1 MCKVVEPS
9 SPSISED
16 APKFLNQIT
25 SLHWKT
31 NHTQRPF
38 IEVFHF
44 ADCWKNSTTISLCLW
59 IMTKIQKALDTFLPH
74 SVSGFFYPWCFF
86 CLWCCSTFWPFYIPP
101 RLWTSLRWTAWLTWI
116 SKKRATFSKYPEKRA
131 TFSKYPEKSATFS
144 KYPEKRA
151 TFWKYPEKRAGS
163 RFARCNS
170 WCRQDL
176 GLSLSLQIRCQA
188 GHIIL
193 AFPTRHSEKKL

>member
-1 MCKVVEPS
+1 MPFKIQIWKLCFSYVLGGRAKVSIHIRRSWDKYFLFLKALFKIQNKKKSISFSLMCKVVEPS

-38 IEVFHF
+38 IEVTKVHF
-44 ADCWKNSTTISLCLW
+44 AELFFLCLW

-74 SVSGFFYPWCFF
+74 SVSGFFYHWCFF

-101 RLWTSLRWTAWLTWI
+101 RLWTSPRWTAWLMWI
-116 SKKRATFSKYPEKRA
+116 SKKRAIFSKYPMV
-131 TFSKYPEKSATFS
+131 S
-144 KYPEKRA
+144 
-151 TFWKYPEKRAGS
+151 
-163 RFARCNS
+163 NS
-170 WCRQDL
+170 LPDYL
-176 GLSLSLQIRCQA
+176 TIF
-188 GHIIL
+188 HI
-193 AFPTRHSEKKL
+193 FPQYHQNLRPP

>member
-38 IEVFHF
+38 IEVSKVHF
-44 ADCWKNSTTISLCLW
+44 AELFFLCLW

-74 SVSGFFYPWCFF
+74 SVSGFFYPDAFSAFGAVPLFGLFTSRRGCGH
-86 CLWCCSTFWPFYIPP
+86 LLVGPLGCCESPKREQHSQNILKREQHSQNILKREQCRDLRDVTRDAGRIWG
-101 RLWTSLRWTAWLTWI
+101 SLYLF
-116 SKKRATFSKYPEKRA
+116 K
-131 TFSKYPEKSATFS
+131 
-144 KYPEKRA
+144 
-151 TFWKYPEKRAGS
+151 
-163 RFARCNS
+163 
-170 WCRQDL
+170 
-176 GLSLSLQIRCQA
+176 
-188 GHIIL
+188 
-193 AFPTRHSEKKL
+193 

>member
-38 IEVFHF
+38 IEMIKFHF
-44 ADCWKNSTTISLCLW
+44 ADCWKNSTIISLCLW

-101 RLWTSLRWTAWLTWI
+101 RLWTSPRWSAWLTWI
-116 SKKRATFSKYPEKRA
+116 SKKRETFSKYPEKRA
-131 TFSKYPEKSATFS
+131 V
-144 KYPEKRA
+144 
-151 TFWKYPEKRAGS
+151 S

-170 WCRQDL
+170 WLDHNNPSKPSHRLTNDPEPL
-176 GLSLSLQIRCQA
+176 KTIESDGSNI
-188 GHIIL
+188 
-193 AFPTRHSEKKL
+193 KKPS